1 MHRTSIG
8 PGRSRIVLGVDE
20 IRGFLASD
28 AGRKFRRV
36 LAAGVV
42 VTAPLLFRLPGFRRY
57 PLIRTIELLGG
68 AALLVRLA
76 EALRD
81 WEPQHPRPIVIDV

>member
-42 VTAPLLFRLPGFRRY
+42 VTAPLL
-57 PLIRTIELLGG
+57 
-68 AALLVRLA
+68 VRLA